1 MGSHHNS
8 TNSLNKSSHNKLK
21 KNLSENYQ
29 NNQSN
34 IYYNDSLSYKGV
46 KTETTSININS
57 QSGNSSTSDK
67 VENISNDIKIPTL
80 FQWKEGGNNI
90 IITGSFCGWSHN
102 FAMRKNEK
110 NNIYELTL
118 YLPKG
123 EYQFKFIV
131 DNIWRCSNFYPTVT
145 DQNNNTNN
153 VLNNTKELND
163 IIKEREKENQ
173 NTANTTPDF
182 DKNSTNLKKKS
193 NHQNASVNL
202 SEQMKKNYTNLFPLK
217 EQLNSEPPHL
227 PQHYLNPLSYNSYP
241 NIGEKEFIYNRF
253 KNNLI
258 RQTFQSVKIPTHV
271 YLNHILRNCKEE
283 KKYIRSSISFRIRSK
298 FATIIYLHPNKQE
311 LIYQNKY

>member
-8 TNSLNKSSHNKLK
+8 SNSLNKSSHNKLK

-102 FAMRKNEK
+102 FAMTKNEK
-110 NNIYELTL
+110 TNIYELTL

-182 DKNSTNLKKKS
+182 DKNNTNLKKKS
-193 NHQNASVNL
+193 NHQNSSVNL
-202 SEQMKKNYTNLFPLK
+202 SEQIKKNKSSANGMF
-217 EQLNSEPPHL
+217 NF
-227 PQHYLNPLSYNSYP
+227 NILSTKSSNVP
-241 NIGEKEFIYNRF
+241 DGGNNI
-253 KNNLI
+253 L
-258 RQTFQSVKIPTHV
+258 
-271 YLNHILRNCKEE
+271 
-283 KKYIRSSISFRIRSK
+283 
-298 FATIIYLHPNKQE
+298 
-311 LIYQNKY
+311 

>member
-145 DQNNNTNN
+145 DQN
-153 VLNNTKELND
+153 NNTKELND

>member
-8 TNSLNKSSHNKLK
+8 SNSLNKSSNNKLK

-46 KTETTSININS
+46 RTETTSININS

-110 NNIYELTL
+110 TNIYELTL

-182 DKNSTNLKKKS
+182 DKNNTKKKT

-241 NIGEKEFIYNRF
+241 NIGEKEFIYNRL

-258 RQTFQSVKIPTHV
+258 RETFQSVKIPTHV

-283 KKYIRSSISFRIRSK
+283 KKYIRSSISFRIRYK
-298 FATIIYLHPNKQE
+298 FATIIYLQPNKQE
-311 LIYQNKY
+311 LIYQNNY